1 MCGVFILFVRIKK
14 DVPTHV
20 IHFHPIFN
28 VLVFF
33 YYSGYGDVSVG
44 NRAFGSFFVL
54 LGAGVVGTI
63 FGLVSFRIME
73 EQETLMNLRL
83 TQLASK
89 LSKMR
94 EIRKLKRCPSS
105 STSCRYSTEESQSSM
120 DSSRIPSTPD
130 SGMSQR
136 WKSFSGAANIT
147 IRKALRIS
155 PKNEQCDGILDLNMA
170 VYEDEISDLK
180 VTAVGNVLLFFIT
193 LFTGAVCMSAIEGWD
208 FTDAV
213 YWVRNILNH
222 LILLFSIFL
231 ACLEHLFV

>member
-1 MCGVFILFVRIKK
+1 
-14 DVPTHV
+14 
-20 IHFHPIFN
+20 
-28 VLVFF
+28 
-33 YYSGYGDVSVG
+33 VSVG

-94 EIRKLKRCPSS
+94 EIRKLKRFSSS

-120 DSSRIPSTPD
+120 DSSRVPSTD
-130 SGMSQR
+130 SGLSQR
-136 WKSFSGAANIT
+136 WKSFSGAANTT

-155 PKNEQCDGILDLNMA
+155 PKNDHCDGILDLNMA

-180 VTAVGNVLLFFIT
+180 VTAVGNILLFFIT

-213 YWVRNILNH
+213 YWVRNILNLLKSS
-222 LILLFSIFL
+222 LIFFNCIEIFF
-231 ACLEHLFV
+231 AYS